1 MPDFIKI
8 RRGGYRGL
16 QAGEEPRERTQGAF
30 FTNVMVK

>member
-16 QAGEEPRERTQGAF
+16 QAGEEPRGRSAF
-30 FTNVMVK
+30 STLCPH